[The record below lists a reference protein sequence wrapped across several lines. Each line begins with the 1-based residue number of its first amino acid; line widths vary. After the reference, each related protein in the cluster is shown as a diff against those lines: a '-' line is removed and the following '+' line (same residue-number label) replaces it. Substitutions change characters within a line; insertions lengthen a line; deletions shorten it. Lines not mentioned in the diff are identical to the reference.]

1 MNGNRLVVICMLL
14 LLPSCGNEQAQ
25 SAADRPAAATGAD
38 TPTEMP
44 PPAAMSGPATI
55 IARGESEIAG
65 VRAEIHSLDR
75 GSDDV
80 LTLQFSLINE
90 GDANLDFGYTFTDPA
105 HSVPDFSGI
114 GGVHLIDAA
123 NREKHTVT
131 RDADSRCVCSRKIDS
146 IPPGGRSLLWAK
158 YPAPPVGVERVSVMI
173 PKFLPIDEVPIGI
186 AAPAAPRAEGA
197 LASAA
202 GEIPGQSVVVRRL
215 SRGSGDIV
223 DLRFAIINDSDEPIS
238 FGYDFAD
245 ANYEVPD
252 FNTIGGVYL
261 LDSEQRQKHGVM
273 RDPDNKCSC
282 SGGLG
287 EVKKGEKIELW
298 AKLTAP
304 PASTRR
310 LSVVVPHFLPMDDVP
325 LE

>member
-1 MNGNRLVVICMLL
+1 MNGNRLVVICLL
-14 LLPSCGNEQAQ
+14 LLLSSCGEEQAPS
-25 SAADRPAAATGAD
+25 SAAQPEAD
-38 TPTEMP
+38 TPAETP
-44 PPAAMSGPATI
+44 PSATTPVSGPGPI
-55 IARGESEIAG
+55 IARGESEIPG

-80 LTLQFSLINE
+80 LTLVFSVING

-105 HSVPDFSGI
+105 HDVLDYSGI

-123 NREKHTVT
+123 NREKHMVM
-131 RDADSRCVCSRKIDS
+131 RDADSRCICSRKIES

-158 YPAPPVGVERVSVMI
+158 YPAPPVGVERVSVI
-173 PKFLPIDEVPIGI
+173 VPKFLPIDEVPIGI
-186 AAPAAPRAEGA
+186 AAPVAPPSDGA

-202 GEIPGQSVVVRRL
+202 GEIPAQRVVVRKL

-223 DLRFAIINDSDEPIS
+223 DLRFAIINDSDEPIG

-245 ANYEVPD
+245 TNYEVPD
-252 FNTIGGVYL
+252 FNTVGGVYL
-261 LDSEQRQKHGVM
+261 LDSEQRQKHGVI

-282 SGGLG
+282 SGELR
-287 EVKKGEKIELW
+287 ELKKGEKIELW
-298 AKLTAP
+298 AKLTSP